1 MFCHGPVSPK
11 PGRRPSGAAYH
22 ACPGDKSEP
31 ATSRS
36 YRAASD
42 GGSARPPD
50 RFDLGLGQVFDSKSL
65 AVPARGMSRCVMK
78 CHEVSC
84 SAAPRPS
91 PPPRRS
97 SARLHP
103 ACRSSIVFRSRR
115 RRFPGSAT
123 PFRAYRMCACVR
135 SAPARLCAPDCAR
148 EPNAGRTPPVRS
160 QHRNALPSL
169 PGIEKAAPE
178 AASSRLFVFYHTFPS
193 VKPPAERSVSRDN
206 PELHW
211 GRACRPER
219 DGSAAPPRPSSH
231 RLEA

>member
-1 MFCHGPVSPK
+1 MSRCVMKCHVLSWSGPPK

-22 ACPGDKSEP
+22 ACPGDKSGP
-31 ATSRS
+31 VTSRS

-50 RFDLGLGQVFDSKSL
+50 RFDLGVGQVLDSKSL

-78 CHEVSC
+78 CHEMSC

-91 PPPRRS
+91 APASPKLRAPAS
-97 SARLHP
+97 CMSFLHP
-103 ACRSSIVFRSRR
+103 VPFRSCR

-123 PFRAYRMCACVR
+123 LFRAYRMCAR
-135 SAPARLCAPDCAR
+135 ARVSRRRAYRAPDCAR

-178 AASSRLFVFYHTFPS
+178 AASSRLFVSYHTFLS
-193 VKPPAERSVSRDN
+193 VKHPGRPRS
-206 PELHW
+206 
-211 GRACRPER
+211 
-219 DGSAAPPRPSSH
+219 
-231 RLEA
+231 